1 MNKFHGTGVA
11 LVTPFNTDGS
21 VDYQGLKKLI
31 NHLVDGGID
40 YLVSLGTTGETATLS
55 KAEKKKVF
63 RHSGFPGGIKEQ
75 TFADLLEKKPEDAVR
90 NTVRGMLPKNSLGA
104 DLFRKLKV
112 YAGAEHPHAAQQ
124 PTPYTFGQV
133 AQ

>member
-55 KAEKKKVF
+55 KDEKKKVWDF
-63 RHSGFPGGIKEQ
+63 TAEINDGRLPLVAGIGGNDTYVIGDAIKTFENNNYSAVSIGFKMFNIITYHTGIV
-75 TFADLLEKKPEDAVR
+75 PS
-90 NTVRGMLPKNSLGA
+90 NTC
-104 DLFRKLKV
+104 
-112 YAGAEHPHAAQQ
+112 H
-124 PTPYTFGQV
+124 
-133 AQ
+133 